1 MPLCNIVKTMP
12 LLKCCKNYTSVV
24 ILQTSFPRYD
34 GFFQFPS
41 LIFKKKNGQTLKISI
56 ESNTVVHDSNYWF
69 KITVIFFY
77 NSDCNGIHAIF

>member
-12 LLKCCKNYTSVV
+12 LLKYCKNYTSVV

-41 LIFKKKNGQTLKISI
+41 LILKKRKTAKHKKSAQNQIQLYMIMIIIDLKLL
-56 ESNTVVHDSNYWF
+56 
-69 KITVIFFY
+69 
-77 NSDCNGIHAIF
+77 